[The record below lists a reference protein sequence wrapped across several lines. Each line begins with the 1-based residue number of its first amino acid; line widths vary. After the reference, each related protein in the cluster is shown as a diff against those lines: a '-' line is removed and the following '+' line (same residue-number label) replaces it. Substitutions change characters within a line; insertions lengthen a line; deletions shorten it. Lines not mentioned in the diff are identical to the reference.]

1 MFNLCISNHINHTK
15 RLSYLNQTSGNLAW
29 KQAYSLGAWL
39 PVENVVKLL
48 INDFIN

>member
-1 MFNLCISNHINHTK
+1 MFKLCISNHIYHTK
-15 RLSYLNQTSGNLAW
+15 RLPYLNQTSGNLAW